1 MHKHR
6 GALGGL
12 FIGAALA
19 ASVAL
24 SSSASADAG
33 APVPPETNPVG
44 TPISCDPH
52 NFNFLTCLL
61 SGSASGSAKLPVA
74 AH

>member
-1 MHKHR
+1 MNKYR

-24 SSSASADAG
+24 SSSASADA
-33 APVPPETNPVG
+33 PVPQETIPAG
-44 TPISCDPH
+44 TPINCDPT